1 MKYKV
6 DKDQVAIYGYILNK
20 GSHIINL
27 EQDFLITEGNY
38 PALLSLLRAI
48 SGSGLP
54 VLLEGPTSAGKTS
67 LVNYV
72 AQLIG

>member
-1 MKYKV
+1 MV
-6 DKDQVAIYGYILNK
+6 TDG
-20 GSHIINL
+20 NL
-27 EQDFLITEGNY
+27 Q
-38 PALLSLLRAI
+38 PLLTLLRAI

-67 LVNYV
+67 LVNFV